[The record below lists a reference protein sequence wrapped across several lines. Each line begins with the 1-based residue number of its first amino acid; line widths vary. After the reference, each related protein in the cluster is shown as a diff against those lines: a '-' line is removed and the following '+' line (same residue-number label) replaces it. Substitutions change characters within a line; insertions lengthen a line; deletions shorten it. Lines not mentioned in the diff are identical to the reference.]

1 MTKKLLVGALL
12 AALAEGWAPR
22 AAARYRGASR
32 VPRGAAAPEEEKG
45 RKHFIRTIVEND
57 LASGKHAGIVTRFP
71 PEPNGYLHI
80 GHAKSIN
87 LNFGLAREYGGATHM
102 RFDDTNPAKVCSL
115 SLSLSL
121 SLTRR
126 RARAAQEDM
135 EYVNSIM
142 EDVRWLNAEGDGTG
156 DMPTPWE
163 GPVRHTSDYF
173 ELLHEFELSGFD
185 HTAEAQCALIQKL
198 FPRLSSK
205 QVCNT
210 SARTSNCM
218 HSAPPLTS
226 SPHAPRSHHP
236 PFLLPYRTG
245 GQASGSA
252 RMGLAL
258 AARRRVPRR
267 SRCRCDCREG
277 ARVAK
282 DV

>member
-57 LASGKHAGIVTRFP
+57 LASGKHAGIITRFP

-121 SLTRR
+121 SLSRGG
-126 RARAAQEDM
+126 AR
-135 EYVNSIM
+135 
-142 EDVRWLNAEGDGTG
+142 
-156 DMPTPWE
+156 
-163 GPVRHTSDYF
+163 
-173 ELLHEFELSGFD
+173 
-185 HTAEAQCALIQKL
+185 
-198 FPRLSSK
+198 
-205 QVCNT
+205 
-210 SARTSNCM
+210 
-218 HSAPPLTS
+218 
-226 SPHAPRSHHP
+226 
-236 PFLLPYRTG
+236 
-245 GQASGSA
+245 
-252 RMGLAL
+252 
-258 AARRRVPRR
+258 ARRRRTW
-267 SRCRCDCREG
+267 ST
-277 ARVAK
+277 
-282 DV
+282 